1 MQGPYVLV
9 LVAFQHGPHFRLLP
23 GVWCVRAYQ
32 SLPRAFRKNVK
43 HVLLLQPSLTV
54 RAALALLY
62 PFVSSKA
69 HAKVKQVREQQ
80 CIVLYG
86 SRQLYQFVLCKFS
99 TAAAYWAWC
108 AATAAV
114 ASGRVPKLC
123 NVYNTYTFT
132 LLCCRYGASCSISL
146 NCLLRCA
153 ALQVHRL
160 LDIEAATAG
169 EVQVSHLGEQFLT
182 ALQQLSRARSAP
194 PAAAHGSPP
203 AGSRTVPVPGAVRP

>member
-1 MQGPYVLV
+1 MPQSLQEQEDEAFRGLLFLGGRDSHGRPVVIVNTDAIPVGHNAAPRDAALAYLIRRLSPVVTRGPYVLV

-54 RAALALLY
+54 CAALALLY

-69 HAKVKQVREQQ
+69 HAKVKQV
-80 CIVLYG
+80 
-86 SRQLYQFVLCKFS
+86 
-99 TAAAYWAWC
+99 
-108 AATAAV
+108 
-114 ASGRVPKLC
+114 
-123 NVYNTYTFT
+123 
-132 LLCCRYGASCSISL
+132 
-146 NCLLRCA
+146 
-153 ALQVHRL
+153 HRL

-169 EVQVSHLGEQFLT
+169 EVQVPHLGEQFLT